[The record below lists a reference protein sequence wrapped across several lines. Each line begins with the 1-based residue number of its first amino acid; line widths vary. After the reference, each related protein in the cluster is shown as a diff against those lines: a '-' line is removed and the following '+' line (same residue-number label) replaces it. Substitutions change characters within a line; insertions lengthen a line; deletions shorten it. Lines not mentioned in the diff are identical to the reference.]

1 MVVRQPTVRTRASTG
16 VRIWSGSLAPLSR
29 PAALAARLETPVE
42 EWPYLDEGTLV
53 KTRSRKVC
61 MTCHWFRHHAGVN
74 CIPLLTCQLHQGLIA
89 HGEHLSSRCQ
99 GWTDDMTRQQGWAP
113 EVA

>member
-1 MVVRQPTVRTRASTG
+1 MVPV
-16 VRIWSGSLAPLSR
+16 PLSR
-29 PAALAARLETPVE
+29 LQPSRTE
-42 EWPYLDEGTLV
+42 EIEAWPYLAEGVLL

-61 MTCHWFRHHAGVN
+61 MTCHWFRYHAGVN

-89 HGEHLSSRCQ
+89 HGEHLTHRCQ
-99 GWTDDMTRQQGWAP
+99 GWTDDMVRQRGWAP

>member
-1 MVVRQPTVRTRASTG
+1 MGSRLRSSSPEPPSGKLDQVVD
-16 VRIWSGSLAPLSR
+16 
-29 PAALAARLETPVE
+29 
-42 EWPYLDEGTLV
+42 EWPYLDESTLLN
-53 KTRSRKVC
+53 TRSHKVC

-89 HGEHLSSRCQ
+89 HGEHLVSRCQ
-99 GWTDDMTRQQGWAP
+99 GWTEDMTRSHGWAP

>member
-1 MVVRQPTVRTRASTG
+1 MG
-16 VRIWSGSLAPLSR
+16 APIPR
-29 PAALAARLETPVE
+29 PAALNARLDTPVE
-42 EWPYLDEGTLV
+42 EWSYLDESTLQ

-89 HGEHLSSRCQ
+89 HGEHLTHRCQ
-99 GWTDDMTRQQGWAP
+99 GWTDDMVRQQGWAP